1 MQIIITGGT
10 GLIGQ
15 ALSASLTADNH
26 QVTVLSRLPGRASTV
41 PDGVRVRAIRF
52 LIENDVA
59 QGPFNMTAPR
69 PVTNAQFSR
78 TLGRVMKRPAFLHV
92 PAFALRLVLGELS
105 TVVIDG
111 QQVVPSNTN
120 CRFKDREFWCP
131 HGGLAKHGG

>member
-1 MQIIITGGT
+1 M
-10 GLIGQ
+10 
-15 ALSASLTADNH
+15 
-26 QVTVLSRLPGRASTV
+26 
-41 PDGVRVRAIRF
+41 PDSVRVRAIRF

-59 QGPFNMTAPR
+59 QGPFNTTAPR